1 MYCSKCGNQIDDDAK
16 FCSTCG
22 NDVLDESTKQ
32 QSDSK
37 SNDLKHIK
45 IILVSILAII
55 VIVLSA
61 VIYDACTTS
70 AEEAS
75 EKLRRT
81 KREIYELQDEIY
93 DLEIK
98 KSIIESLID

>member
-1 MYCSKCGNQIDDDAK
+1 MYCSKCGNQIDNDSK
-16 FCSTCG
+16 FCSSCG
-22 NDVLDESTKQ
+22 NDVFDENIKQ
-32 QSDSK
+32 QSDSNL
-37 SNDLKHIK
+37 NDLKHIK
-45 IILVSILAII
+45 IILGIILAII

-61 VIYDACTTS
+61 LIYDACTTS

-81 KREIYELQDEIY
+81 NREIYELQDEIY